1 MLCWKEQF
9 CPNLQ
14 LPVVVKF
21 QHGFVW
27 YFSGLTCK
35 KCARNM
41 QEICQITFRKRKEN
55 RKQKVER
62 EKVHACRSRRNQ
74 SGSTMVCRQTAKLDV
89 CMNARLRAGCDVY
102 LHTTEI
108 LKKICIYCFLMLFFL
123 LLPLTHL
130 SLLRSSSAPCAN
142 WHLSPYW
149 QKPLIVVR
157 NSFVK
162 QANGDV

>member
-1 MLCWKEQF
+1 MQEMCTK
-9 CPNLQ
+9 
-14 LPVVVKF
+14 
-21 QHGFVW
+21 
-27 YFSGLTCK
+27 YT
-35 KCARNM
+35 RNM
-41 QEICQITFRKRKEN
+41 PDHVPEEE
-55 RKQKVER
+55 RKQKVEG

-74 SGSTMVCRQTAKLDV
+74 SGSTRVCRQTAKLDV

-108 LKKICIYCFLMLFFL
+108 LKKICIIAFVMLFFL